1 MTEAK
6 PAKFA
11 QGDKVTSK
19 DGRKLVVIGQ
29 ASPGSAVHAESAEPA
44 TKDRPYVNTFYA
56 ADSLRKG
63 HGRAAAQSTS
73 TEPDESQGDDTQGD
87 AGDGQDD

>member
-1 MTEAK
+1 MTDAK

-11 QGDKVTSK
+11 RGDRVTSK

-29 ASPGSAVHAESAEPA
+29 ASPGGAVHAESP
-44 TKDRPYVNTFYA
+44 KGDKPYVNTFYA

-63 HGRAAAQSTS
+63 HGRAAAQSSSAETA
-73 TEPDESQGDDTQGD
+73 DDSQTTTD
-87 AGDGQDD
+87 DGQDD